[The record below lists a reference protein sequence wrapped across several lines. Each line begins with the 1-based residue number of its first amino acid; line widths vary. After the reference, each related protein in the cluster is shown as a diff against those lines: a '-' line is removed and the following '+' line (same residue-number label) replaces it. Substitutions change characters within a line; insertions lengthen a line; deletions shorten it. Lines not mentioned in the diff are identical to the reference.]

1 MATTSSTAF
10 SHIRSLEYFSRRA
23 DFSFVNSVLRD
34 ISGNARVALAD
45 IDAVYERHGWHL
57 IIEIKHAH
65 NGRPAQIGIGQR
77 ITLQRLAEKP
87 RTVVLIVHSPSGE
100 IEDAIFCECIFNP
113 GAGIFSVPCRR
124 LAEGEL
130 ISILR
135 WFESMARQNP
145 APRQQL
151 TTLDTAPWRPP
162 AAMAATADSVGYEEA
177 ATWA

>member
-162 AAMAATADSVGYEEA
+162 AAMAAVATAAAQEEA
-177 ATWA
+177 AWA

>member
-1 MATTSSTAF
+1 MATANTAF
-10 SHIRSLEYFSRRA
+10 SHIRSIEHFLRRA
-23 DFSFVNSVLRD
+23 DFSSVNSTLRQ
-34 ISGNARVALAD
+34 ITGNDRVALAD
-45 IDAVYERHGWHL
+45 IDAIFERHGWHL
-57 IIEIKHAH
+57 IIELKHAR

-87 RTVVLIVHSPSGE
+87 RTVVVVLHSPTCE
-100 IEDAIFCECIFNP
+100 IEDAVFAEVIFND
-113 GAGIFSVPCRR
+113 GAGIFTVPCRR

-162 AAMAATADSVGYEEA
+162 AAMAAVATAAAQEEA
-177 ATWA
+177 AWA